1 MLINTKSKPQII
13 AMPSEIRYYPVN
25 WVDGMK
31 ISKSHLLSFQ
41 YAIDDQ
47 IRDSISTSHTSLNF
61 GLLPYGRNP
70 NDLVINVD
78 QAGNIH
84 IALKTCVGITA
95 NGCRIQI
102 LDDMPLTLTIPSNEL
117 LNSNNISFSD
127 EAMFYITVSVNPF
140 KRIPFGNPVENELP
154 PRNPFTYAEYKL
166 ELLLST
172 HVNLNQFESS
182 SLIVGKLSYRK
193 GEFKHHQEFIPA
205 CTTLQCHPN
214 FIEFYNAAGD
224 ALMLIERSCF
234 LILQKIRL
242 KDQKTSLSTCIYMLS
257 ERLGFDISSGLLN
270 FKTLIPR
277 QPPVHLFVL
286 LLHIPNTISTILTL
300 LTAKEREELLTY
312 LGEWTN
318 LSAGSLENKTNDF
331 LINYAYNHNDP
342 LLSLSS
348 LYDYIKMIS
357 ELFSI
362 LSQLEFIGKRKGQS
376 VFIVEHDVAKE
387 NTDKTKSRWSPLS

>member
-1 MLINTKSKPQII
+1 
-13 AMPSEIRYYPVN
+13 MPSEIKHFPVN

-41 YAIDDQ
+41 HSIDDQ

-61 GLLPYGRNP
+61 GLLPHGKNS
-70 NDLVINVD
+70 NDLQVNVD

-84 IALKTCVGITA
+84 ITLKTCIGISQ
-95 NGCRIQI
+95 NGSRIQI
-102 LDDMPLTLTIPSNEL
+102 LEDMPLSLHIPSNEL
-117 LNSNNISFSD
+117 LSGNNISFSD
-127 EAMFYITVSVNPF
+127 EALFYVAVTVNPF
-140 KRIPFGNPVENELP
+140 KRVPFGNPLENELP
-154 PRNPFTYAEYKL
+154 PRNPYTNPEYSL
-166 ELLLST
+166 DLLLST
-172 HVNLNQFESS
+172 QVNLNQIDSS
-182 SLIVGKLSYRK
+182 TLIVGKLSYKK

-205 CTTLQCHPN
+205 CTTLLCHPN

-224 ALMLIERSCF
+224 ALVQIERSCF

-242 KDQKTSLSTCIYMLS
+242 KDQKTPLSTSIYMLS
-257 ERLGFDISSGLLN
+257 ERLGFDISAELLQ
-270 FKTLIPR
+270 FKAIIPT
-277 QPPVHLFVL
+277 QAPVYLFVL
-286 LLHIPNTISTILTL
+286 LLRIPNIISTILTL
-300 LTAKEREELLTY
+300 LTPKEREELLTY

-318 LSAGSLENKTNDF
+318 LSAGNLETRTNDF

-342 LLSLSS
+342 LLALSPIYEY
-348 LYDYIKMIS
+348 LKMIS

-387 NTDKTKSRWSPLS
+387 NTEKTKSRWSPLS

>member
-1 MLINTKSKPQII
+1 
-13 AMPSEIRYYPVN
+13 MPSEIRYYPVN

-41 YAIDDQ
+41 HAIDDQ
-47 IRDSISTSHTSLNF
+47 IRDSISASHTSLDF

-84 IALKTCVGITA
+84 IVLKTCIGITS

-102 LDDMPLTLTIPSNEL
+102 LEDMPLTYNIPSNEL
-117 LNSNNISFSD
+117 LNGNNIAFTD
-127 EAMFYITVSVNPF
+127 EAIFYITLSVNPF
-140 KRIPFGNPVENELP
+140 KRIPFGNPIENELP
-154 PRNPFTYAEYKL
+154 PRNPFTYAYYKL
-166 ELLLST
+166 DILLST

-182 SLIVGKLSYRK
+182 SLIVGKLSYKK

-214 FIEFYNAAGD
+214 FIEFYNAVGD

-234 LILQKIRL
+234 LVLQKIRS
-242 KDQKTSLSTCIYMLS
+242 KDQKTSLTTCIYMLS
-257 ERLGFDISSGLLN
+257 ERLGFDISSSFLH
-270 FKTLIPR
+270 FKTIIPS

-286 LLHIPNTISTILTL
+286 LLQVPNTIGTLLTL
-300 LTAKEREELLTY
+300 LTPKEKEELLNY
-312 LGEWTN
+312 LGEWSN
-318 LSAGSLENKTNDF
+318 LSPGILENKTNDF

-348 LYDYIKMIS
+348 IYDYIKMIS

-387 NTDKTKSRWSPLS
+387 NTDKAKSRWSPLS

>member
-1 MLINTKSKPQII
+1 
-13 AMPSEIRYYPVN
+13 MPSEIKHFPIN

-41 YAIDDQ
+41 HSIDDQ

-61 GLLPYGRNP
+61 GLLPHGKNS
-70 NDLVINVD
+70 NDLQVNVD

-84 IALKTCVGITA
+84 ITLKTCIGISQ
-95 NGCRIQI
+95 NGSRIQI
-102 LDDMPLTLTIPSNEL
+102 LEDMPLSMHIPSNEL
-117 LNSNNISFSD
+117 LSGNNISFSD
-127 EAMFYITVSVNPF
+127 EALFYIAVTVNPF
-140 KRIPFGNPVENELP
+140 KRVPFGNPLENELP
-154 PRNPFTYAEYKL
+154 PRNPYTNPEYSL
-166 ELLLST
+166 DLLLST
-172 HVNLNQFESS
+172 QVNLNQIDAS
-182 SLIVGKLSYRK
+182 SLIVGKLSYKK

-205 CTTLQCHPN
+205 CTTLLCHPN

-224 ALMLIERSCF
+224 ALLQIERSCF

-242 KDQKTSLSTCIYMLS
+242 KDQKTPLSTSIYMLS
-257 ERLGFDISSGLLN
+257 ERLGFDISAELLQ
-270 FKTLIPR
+270 FKAIIPN
-277 QPPVHLFVL
+277 QAPVYLFVL
-286 LLHIPNTISTILTL
+286 LLRIPNIISTILTL
-300 LTAKEREELLTY
+300 LTPKEREELLTY

-318 LSAGSLENKTNDF
+318 LSAGNLETRTNDF

-342 LLSLSS
+342 LLALSPIYEY
-348 LYDYIKMIS
+348 LKMIS

-387 NTDKTKSRWSPLS
+387 NTEKTKSRWSPLS

>member
-1 MLINTKSKPQII
+1 
-13 AMPSEIRYYPVN
+13 MPSEIKHFPVN

-41 YAIDDQ
+41 HSIDDQ

-61 GLLPYGRNP
+61 GLLPHGKNS
-70 NDLVINVD
+70 NDLQVNVD

-84 IALKTCVGITA
+84 ITLKTCIGISQ
-95 NGCRIQI
+95 NGSRIQI
-102 LDDMPLTLTIPSNEL
+102 LDDMPLSLHIPSNEL
-117 LNSNNISFSD
+117 LSGNNISFSD
-127 EAMFYITVSVNPF
+127 EALFYIAVTVNPF
-140 KRIPFGNPVENELP
+140 KRVPFGNPLENELP
-154 PRNPFTYAEYKL
+154 PRNPYTNPEYSL
-166 ELLLST
+166 DLLLST
-172 HVNLNQFESS
+172 QVNLNQIDSS
-182 SLIVGKLSYRK
+182 SLIVGKLSYKK

-205 CTTLQCHPN
+205 CTTLLCHPN

-224 ALMLIERSCF
+224 ALVQIERSCF

-242 KDQKTSLSTCIYMLS
+242 KDQKTPLSTSIYLLS
-257 ERLGFDISSGLLN
+257 ERLGFDISAELLQ
-270 FKTLIPR
+270 FKAIIPT
-277 QPPVHLFVL
+277 QAPVYLFVL
-286 LLHIPNTISTILTL
+286 LLRIPNIISTILTL
-300 LTAKEREELLTY
+300 LTPKEREELLTY

-318 LSAGSLENKTNDF
+318 LSAGNLETRTNDF

-342 LLSLSS
+342 LLALSPIYEY
-348 LYDYIKMIS
+348 LKMIS

-387 NTDKTKSRWSPLS
+387 NTEKTKSRWSPLS

>member
-1 MLINTKSKPQII
+1 
-13 AMPSEIRYYPVN
+13 MPSEIKHFPVN

-41 YAIDDQ
+41 HSIDDQ
-47 IRDSISTSHTSLNF
+47 IRDSISTSHNSLNF
-61 GLLPYGRNP
+61 GLLPYGKSS
-70 NDLVINVD
+70 NDLQINVD

-84 IALKTCVGITA
+84 ITLKTCIGISP

-102 LDDMPLTLTIPSNEL
+102 LEDMPLSLHIPSNEL
-117 LNSNNISFSD
+117 LNGNNISFSD
-127 EAMFYITVSVNPF
+127 EALFYIAVTVDPF
-140 KRIPFGNPVENELP
+140 KRIPFGNPIENELP
-154 PRNPFTYAEYKL
+154 PRNPYTNPGYSL
-166 ELLLST
+166 HLLLST
-172 HVNLNQFESS
+172 QMNLNQIDSS

-205 CTTLQCHPN
+205 CTTLLCHPN

-224 ALMLIERSCF
+224 ALMQIERSCF

-242 KDQKTSLSTCIYMLS
+242 KDQKTPLSTSIYMLS
-257 ERLGFDISSGLLN
+257 EKLGFDISSELLQ
-270 FKTLIPR
+270 FKTIIPN
-277 QPPVHLFVL
+277 QPPVYLFVL
-286 LLHIPNTISTILTL
+286 LLRIPNIISTILTL
-300 LTAKEREELLTY
+300 LTPKEREEMLTY

-318 LSAGSLENKTNDF
+318 LSAGNLETRTNDF
-331 LINYAYNHNDP
+331 LLNYAYNHNDP
-342 LLSLSS
+342 LLALSPV
-348 LYDYIKMIS
+348 YDYLKMIS

-387 NTDKTKSRWSPLS
+387 NTEKTKSRWSPLS